1 VICVTASPCQTR
13 ALAAS
18 VAETAEPGDLLLLV
32 GDLGAGKTTFVQG
45 FGRGLGVRDPITS
58 PTFVLVHSYAGRL
71 ELVHADAY
79 RLSGPAEVEDLGLSQ
94 LIDGRGVAVVEW
106 GELAAPLS
114 GSDYLEVRLE
124 LDGPDDG
131 RRRLQLRPVG
141 PRWSA
146 RQGELGRRLGP
157 WLETNEADL
166 P

>member
-1 VICVTASPCQTR
+1 
-13 ALAAS
+13 
-18 VAETAEPGDLLLLV
+18 VAETVEPGDLLLLV

-45 FGRGLGVRDPITS
+45 FGRGLGVREPITS

-71 ELVHADAY
+71 ELVHADAF
-79 RLSGPAEVEDLGLSQ
+79 RLSGTAEVEDLGLSQ
-94 LIDGRGVAVVEW
+94 LIDGQGVAVVEW

-131 RRRLQLRPVG
+131 RRRLHLRPVG
-141 PRWSA
+141 ARWSA
-146 RQGELGRRLGP
+146 RRGELGRRLGP
-157 WLETNEADL
+157 WLETGEGDL